1 MRITRLA
8 IVICLM
14 ITMAACSSSNSNNVT
29 EPTGNPATPSTQQ
42 PANDDSS
49 SSDKIKITKEQ
60 YAQINN
66 GMTYKEVAEIVGGE
80 GEVITE
86 SGEKGSDMYGI
97 GVMYEGEGGVG
108 ASANFIFIG
117 DKLQTK
123 TQFGL
128 E

>member
-1 MRITRLA
+1 M
-8 IVICLM
+8 
-14 ITMAACSSSNSNNVT
+14 
-29 EPTGNPATPSTQQ
+29 
-42 PANDDSS
+42 
-49 SSDKIKITKEQ
+49 KITKEQ